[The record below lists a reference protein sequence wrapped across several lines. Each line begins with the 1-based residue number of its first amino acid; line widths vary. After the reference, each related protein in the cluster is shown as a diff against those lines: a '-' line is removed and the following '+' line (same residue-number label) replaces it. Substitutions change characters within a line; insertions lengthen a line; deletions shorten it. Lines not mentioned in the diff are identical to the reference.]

1 MVSKT
6 LVRWLCTG
14 AIFLLGALEAG
25 AQRAG
30 TLETLKP
37 YRVLLVVDR
46 WKDPASQLITSENDS
61 FQPVA
66 ALLRAWS
73 VPCEIFRLD
82 QQTFGVSYLF
92 ERSGRVRYG
101 ALVWLA
107 DGSSYADKNVAA
119 LEEAAQA
126 GTSVVVVGSRFLDP
140 ALERLLGLKFKE
152 NYRASDPLEIGPPHF
167 LTRDVA
173 RETGVSGDF
182 NPGFWVEPRGTQVL
196 ISQQKHPVLTVRQIS
211 KDISGTWIGMPH
223 AKDMRNS
230 SFWRRLL
237 FRSLVWSLGYLI
249 VPDVDYA
256 HRLILALDDWGTAD
270 KGFLSYWR
278 YPTLSEDVIRQ
289 HVIDPLVGRGAVM
302 AANVNTGYVD
312 RKSKRIFSPWTQ
324 KFTDRYG
331 VLQDYSSTQRGLKAA
346 VAASVLEIESHGWT
360 HMQSDLDSPP
370 GPWWNTDLDGEA
382 SSGGWYEEFEDTR
395 RGTEVPALTQLFHLK
410 RSVDYLRED
419 FGKRPLSLRAGGAA
433 WSKSYVNHTGRI
445 AAQAGL
451 GLFQAGTTFNFYL
464 DRDLVLDMAGVTA
477 GASHSYD
484 RPLQAENWPAHPDGP
499 LMVTAHDRD
508 IALQPDF
515 LDRFFQSLPSE
526 YKTLSMN
533 QYVAFLH
540 TRIESMAGEEWQL
553 AFHFD
558 EPYCDYFRDHAS
570 SWQLCLAD
578 TLQDELKSAREVN
591 LSVDEKRPA
600 RLKRTEV
607 LRQPVRIE
615 IPAGGGRHVW
625 KLILAR

>member
-1 MVSKT
+1 MVRK
-6 LVRWLCTG
+6 RCRCAG
-14 AIFLLGALEAG
+14 AIFLFGALEVC
-25 AQRAG
+25 AQPAASS
-30 TLETLKP
+30 ETLKP

-46 WKDPASQLITSENDS
+46 WSDPASQLITEENDP

-66 ALLRAWS
+66 ALLQAWS
-73 VPCEIFRLD
+73 VPFEILRLD
-82 QQTFGVSYLF
+82 QQNFGAGHLF

-107 DGSSYADKNVAA
+107 DEPSYAVKNMAVI
-119 LEEAAQA
+119 EEAAQA

-152 NYRASDPLEIGPPHF
+152 NYRASDPVEIGPPHF
-167 LTRDVA
+167 ITRDVA
-173 RETGVSGDF
+173 VQSGVSGGF
-182 NPGFWVEPRGTQVL
+182 NPGFWVEPRGAQVL

-211 KDISGTWIGMPH
+211 KDTCATWIGMPH
-223 AKDMRNS
+223 AKDMRS
-230 SFWRRLL
+230 SPLWRNLF
-237 FRSLVWSLGYLI
+237 FRSLVWSLGYVI
-249 VPDVDYA
+249 VPDMDYA

-289 HVIDPLVGRGAVM
+289 HVIDPLAGRGAVM
-302 AANVNTGYVD
+302 AANIDTGYVD
-312 RKSKRIFSPWTQ
+312 RKSKRILSPWTQ
-324 KFTDRYG
+324 KFTDQYG
-331 VLQDYSSTQRGLKAA
+331 VLQDYGSTQRGLKAA
-346 VAASVLEIESHGWT
+346 VAAGVLEIESHGWT
-360 HMQSDLDSPP
+360 HMQPDLDSPP
-370 GPWWNTDLDGEA
+370 GPWWNANLDGEA
-382 SSGGWYEEFEDTR
+382 SSGGWYEEFEDLR

-410 RSVDYLRED
+410 QSVEYLRED

-508 IALQPDF
+508 IAFQPDF
-515 LDRFFQSLPSE
+515 LDRFFQSLPAE

-533 QYVAFLH
+533 QYVAILH
-540 TRIESMAGEEWQL
+540 TRIEAAAGDGWQF

-558 EPYCDYFRDHAS
+558 EPYCDYFKDHAS
-570 SWQLCLAD
+570 SWRLWLAD
-578 TLQDELKSAREVN
+578 SLWDELKSAREASV
-591 LSVDEKRPA
+591 SVDEKGPA
-600 RLKRTEV
+600 RLKATEAQ
-607 LRQPVRIE
+607 RQPVRIE
-615 IPAGGGRHVW
+615 IPAGGGGHVW
-625 KLILAR
+625 KLMLAR